1 MCKSERVKS
10 LMDKSSLEC
19 GVVGPREKPAYEFQI
34 YNIFENC
41 DGYYFSLVFL

>member
-19 GVVGPREKPAYEFQI
+19 GVWTGRPREKAAYEFQI
-34 YNIFENC
+34 
-41 DGYYFSLVFL
+41 